1 MLPRSR
7 RVPRVLFAHGRGRRL
22 ESTHFSVTLSP
33 LPKAHPGDGRATAV
47 VSKKVARRSVDRHL
61 LKRRMLAIL
70 MKAYI
75 PGNVTI
81 VYARAGSAALP
92 YRTLAAELTHLLA
105 RGSKAA

>member
-1 MLPRSR
+1 
-7 RVPRVLFAHGRGRRL
+7 
-22 ESTHFSVTLSP
+22 
-33 LPKAHPGDGRATAV
+33 
-47 VSKKVARRSVDRHL
+47 
-61 LKRRMLAIL
+61 MLAIL